1 MQAADLSS
9 LPESLPTP
17 PSEDMLQL
25 LHKYLL
31 EVDIEQG
38 EMVCRNC
45 SHVYPIKDGIP
56 NMLLNESEV

>member
-1 MQAADLSS
+1 
-9 LPESLPTP
+9 
-17 PSEDMLQL
+17 MLQL